1 MKKYS
6 VTFTTYEEYEVE
18 AENETE
24 ALRIAEEKL
33 ESDKKTLTEYLDFVK
48 DANSSFKDLYVTLE
62 QKISELDSAISS
74 NKAAYN
80 KGKYFWE
87 KIW

>member
-24 ALRIAEEKL
+24 ALRMY
-33 ESDKKTLTEYLDFVK
+33 S
-48 DANSSFKDLYVTLE
+48 NSRYSL
-62 QKISELDSAISS
+62 
-74 NKAAYN
+74 
-80 KGKYFWE
+80 
-87 KIW
+87 

>member
-1 MKKYS
+1 MIIKKYS

-33 ESDKKTLTEYLDFVK
+33 ESDRCIPIADTHYDESDV
-48 DANSSFKDLYVTLE
+48 E
-62 QKISELDSAISS
+62 EIE
-74 NKAAYN
+74 
-80 KGKYFWE
+80 E
-87 KIW
+87 

>member
-24 ALRIAEEKL
+24 AFRIAEDEL
-33 ESDKKTLTEYLDFVK
+33 RSDRCRPIADTHYDESDIEEIE
-48 DANSSFKDLYVTLE
+48 NE
-62 QKISELDSAISS
+62 E
-74 NKAAYN
+74 
-80 KGKYFWE
+80 
-87 KIW
+87 

>member
-24 ALRIAEEKL
+24 AFKIAEDEL
-33 ESDKKTLTEYLDFVK
+33 RSDRC
-48 DANSSFKDLYVTLE
+48 
-62 QKISELDSAISS
+62 ISIADTHYDEIDVEEI
-74 NKAAYN
+74 
-80 KGKYFWE
+80 E
-87 KIW
+87 E

>member
-24 ALRIAEEKL
+24 ALKIAEDEL
-33 ESDKKTLTEYLDFVK
+33 MSDRCIPIADTHYDESSVE
-48 DANSSFKDLYVTLE
+48 E
-62 QKISELDSAISS
+62 IE
-74 NKAAYN
+74 
-80 KGKYFWE
+80 G
-87 KIW
+87 

>member
-24 ALRIAEEKL
+24 ALKIAEDEL
-33 ESDKKTLTEYLDFVK
+33 RSDRGISIADTHYDESDVE
-48 DANSSFKDLYVTLE
+48 E
-62 QKISELDSAISS
+62 IE
-74 NKAAYN
+74 
-80 KGKYFWE
+80 E
-87 KIW
+87 